1 MSWVVPP
8 LLVPPSLFAGAAVP
22 AFLILGLYISC
33 GAASGLWRGPRG
45 VRRGVLWCSRRGSL
59 LCLQHIIRP
68 GPGKLPE
75 IKPPQSKL
83 KIPRR
88 RGKTPRYHFLNRLSK
103 ITLFSAPGGL

>member
-1 MSWVVPP
+1 M
-8 LLVPPSLFAGAAVP
+8 
-22 AFLILGLYISC
+22 
-33 GAASGLWRGPRG
+33 
-45 VRRGVLWCSRRGSL
+45 
-59 LCLQHIIRP
+59 
-68 GPGKLPE
+68 PE

>member
-1 MSWVVPP
+1 
-8 LLVPPSLFAGAAVP
+8 
-22 AFLILGLYISC
+22 
-33 GAASGLWRGPRG
+33 
-45 VRRGVLWCSRRGSL
+45 L